1 MTSCFMIG
9 HRECMGDIL
18 PRVEAAAEWVVQEKG
33 VDTFFIGHYGGFDRI
48 AAAAIRQVKQ
58 RNPQVKL
65 VMVLPYHPAS
75 RPIELPNG
83 FDESY
88 YPEGMERVPLRYAIV
103 QANRRMVDQADF
115 LIVAVSHPASNA
127 KAITD
132 YAARRGKPIVNV
144 LDETAKT

>member
-1 MTSCFMIG
+1 MSSCFMIG
-9 HRECMGDIL
+9 HRECMEDIL
-18 PRVEAAAEWVVQEKG
+18 PRVVAAAERFVQEKG
-33 VDTFFIGHYGGFDRI
+33 VDTFFVGHYGGFDRI
-48 AAAAIRQVKQ
+48 AVAAIRRVKQ

-103 QANRRMVDQADF
+103 QANRRMADRADF
-115 LIVAVSHPASNA
+115 LLVAVSHPASNA
-127 KAITD
+127 KAIIE

-144 LDETAKT
+144 LDGTTKI